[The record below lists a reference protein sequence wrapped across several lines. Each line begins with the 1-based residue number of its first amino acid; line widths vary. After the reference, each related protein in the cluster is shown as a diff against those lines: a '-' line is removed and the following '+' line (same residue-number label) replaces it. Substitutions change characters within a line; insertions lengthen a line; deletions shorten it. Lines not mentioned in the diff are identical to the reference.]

1 MLPKCSQRADD
12 LHDLASPKVAL
23 VSCFFATPSNYDIS
37 ASRATYTSG
46 LSYRF
51 FLFALF
57 EIALYTSR
65 DSIDNDEHE
74 YLQKESSMPKRLSFK
89 CLIFVA
95 LGLVTICCVQPVLA
109 QGPSKVFTFTAIPDQ
124 DTTRL
129 QQRFGKVAEYLSG
142 TLGIPVNYV
151 PVKSYSASV
160 AAFKNNEV
168 QLAWFGGLS
177 GVQARFSAPGA
188 RAIAQGEE
196 DPNFVTY
203 FIAHSSAGL
212 KPSET
217 FPHGIEGMTFTFGSK
232 GSTSGRLM
240 PEFFIRSALGKAPRK
255 VFKRVGYSGDHSK
268 TLALVQSG
276 SYQVGALNYKVWEN
290 EVKAG
295 KVAES
300 KVQVIWRTPGYPD
313 YNWTIRGDV
322 DQTWGDGFG
331 DKVQQVLLNMNDPEL
346 LASFPRKRFIQ
357 ADNSMYQPI
366 LDTARE
372 IGILQ
377 K

>member
-1 MLPKCSQRADD
+1 ML
-12 LHDLASPKVAL
+12 
-23 VSCFFATPSNYDIS
+23 
-37 ASRATYTSG
+37 
-46 LSYRF
+46 
-51 FLFALF
+51 
-57 EIALYTSR
+57 
-65 DSIDNDEHE
+65 
-74 YLQKESSMPKRLSFK
+74 KRLI
-89 CLIFVA
+89 LLA
-95 LGLVTICCVQPVLA
+95 LSLAVLCSAASVLA
-109 QGPSKVFTFTAIPDQ
+109 QAQPKVFTFTAIPDE
-124 DTTRL
+124 DTARL
-129 QQRFGKVAEYLSG
+129 QERFGKVAQYLSE
-142 TLGIPVNYV
+142 TLGVEVNYI

-177 GVQARFSAPGA
+177 GVQARIDVPGA
-188 RAIAQGEE
+188 MAIAQGEE
-196 DPNFVTY
+196 DPEFISY
-203 FIAHSSAGL
+203 FIAHSSTEL
-212 KPSET
+212 MPLET
-217 FPHGIEGMTFTFGSK
+217 FQHGIVGKTFTFGSK

-240 PEFFIRSALGKAPRK
+240 PEYFIRSALGKAPRE

-276 SYQVGALNYKVWEN
+276 SYEVGTLNYKVWEN

-295 KVAES
+295 TVDES
-300 KVQVIWRTPGYPD
+300 KVRVIWQTPSYPD

-322 DQTWGDGFG
+322 DQTWGEGFAK
-331 DKVQQVLLNMNDPEL
+331 KVQQALLDMKDPEL
-346 LASFPRKRFIQ
+346 LASFPRKSFIK